1 MTRAAHAEEGRRLT
15 TPLLLLVLLCAF
27 SFGAIVR
34 IAIADVS
41 FHVTCVGHGFVHSTD
56 LNDGSFFARV
66 ESGCSS
72 TLRSC
77 DLYTYG
83 AFDGGQTVTGTSSV
97 CNAWS
102 FDFGNVT
109 ECASTAH
116 VYDAGVFSSHIHKA
130 SNWCG

>member
-1 MTRAAHAEEGRRLT
+1 MTRTADADERQRLT
-15 TPLLLLVLLCAF
+15 APLLLALVCAF

-34 IAIADVS
+34 IALADVNY
-41 FHVTCVGHGFVHSTD
+41 HVNCVGHGFVHSTN

-72 TLRSC
+72 TMRSC
-77 DLYTYG
+77 DLYSFG
-83 AFDGGQTVTGTSSV
+83 RHIGGQTVIGSSAG

-102 FDFGNVT
+102 FDYGDYA

-116 VYDAGVFSSHIHKA
+116 VYAAGVFASHVHKA
-130 SNWCG
+130 VNWCGG